1 MNEELDKNDVQFQ
14 IECVTK
20 ELIEMLIESKGLS
33 MEKAMDLIYNSQTYK
48 KLENPKTGM
57 YYQSGV
63 YVFDYLINELD
74 AA

>member
-1 MNEELDKNDVQFQ
+1 
-14 IECVTK
+14 
-20 ELIEMLIESKGLS
+20 MLIESRGLS
-33 MEKAMDLIYNSQTYK
+33 MEKTMDLIYNSQTYK

>member
-1 MNEELDKNDVQFQ
+1 MSEELDKNDVQFQ

-20 ELIEMLIESKGLS
+20 DLIEMLIESKGLS
-33 MEKAMDLIYNSQTYK
+33 MERAMDLIYNSQTYK

-57 YYQSGV
+57 FCQSGV

>member
-1 MNEELDKNDVQFQ
+1 MSDNQDKNDIQFQ
-14 IECVTK
+14 IECVTQD
-20 ELIEMLIESKGLS
+20 LIEMLMESKGIS
-33 MEKAMDLIYNSQTYK
+33 MEKAMDLIYNSLTYK
-48 KLENPKTGM
+48 KLENPKTGL

>member
-1 MNEELDKNDVQFQ
+1 MSEELDKNDVQFQ
-14 IECVTK
+14 IECFTK
-20 ELIEMLIESKGLS
+20 DLIEMLIESRGLS

-63 YVFDYLINELD
+63 SVFDYLINELD